1 MNKIDHIALTTP
13 EPQKAAKWYCE
24 QFGGRLL
31 YSDETWAMVQ
41 FDNIKLAFVI
51 KTQHPAHI
59 AFEVSEFDVGER
71 TKKHRDGTTSVYKSD
86 PWKNIYELIQYGD
99 KK

>member
-1 MNKIDHIALTTP
+1 M
-13 EPQKAAKWYCE
+13 
-24 QFGGRLL
+24 L

-41 FDNIKLAFVI
+41 FENIKIAFVI
-51 KTQHPAHI
+51 KSQHPAHI
-59 AFEVSEFDVGER
+59 AFEVGEFADGEK

-99 KK
+99 EK